1 MSDVSLEQITHLLS
15 SISKSGVDGEH
26 FQKLFTSG
34 YLHDLLI
41 GNINAVNRDEF
52 RKLLDLPK
60 LGEQRFLA
68 HVIVTSE
75 GVPIH
80 VDRSV
85 QPDRS
90 VYSGIEVGRIIY
102 LGIESFGPADYNL
115 TDVDLWQHGDQ
126 LNNGE
131 TDGYSI
137 SKYLEKHQMI
147 ASCLSLRDGE
157 EIQKK
162 GVSIFRKFFGNNRVF
177 LWKSL
182 VQCKNAEL
190 RVPFLA
196 ATNSSGVILRSTPLN
211 YSYGSNDVV
220 ARFR

>member
-1 MSDVSLEQITHLLS
+1 MSDVSLEQTTHLLS
-15 SISKSGVDGEH
+15 IISKKGVSGEH
-26 FQKLFTSG
+26 LQKLFTSG
-34 YLHDLLI
+34 LFPDLLI
-41 GNINAVNRDEF
+41 GNIDNVDRDEF
-52 RKLLDLPK
+52 RKLLGLPK

-80 VDRSV
+80 VDRSI

-90 VYSGIEVGRIIY
+90 VYSGIGVGRIIY
-102 LGIESFGPADYNL
+102 PEIESFGPADYNL

-131 TDGYSI
+131 IDGYSI
-137 SKYLEKHQMI
+137 SEYLEKHQMI
-147 ASCLSLRDGE
+147 ASCFSLRDGE